1 MVIATV
7 AFLSLAMQDASSVSV
22 SIDPTKTRDV
32 INPYIYGQFIEHL
45 GRCIYGGI
53 WAEMLEDRKFFHPI
67 KTTYAPYVSMKDTD
81 FPGIGASPWE
91 INSGKV
97 EMSKQDVF
105 VGRHTPVLADGTK
118 ISQHRLGTLAGK
130 EYIGYIW
137 LKPVL
142 GTPKVSVS
150 FGSETTTISPK
161 PGSYAKFPYRFKAD
175 KTSDEM
181 TISVAVDGGPI
192 ALGTLSI
199 MPADNI
205 KGMRRDT
212 LKQLKDLGGTIY
224 RWPGG
229 NFVSGYD
236 WRDGIGDR
244 DRRPPRGNPAWGG
257 VEHND
262 FGTDEFIQFC
272 KEIGTD
278 PLIAVNT
285 GFGDAYTAAQ
295 WVEYCNGSAKTI
307 GGSWRVKNGYRKPY
321 DIKIWCVGNE
331 MWGDFQL
338 GYMKL
343 DHYTRKHNWVS
354 EAMLK
359 ADPSLTL
366 IGSGD
371 LGDPDVTGLDGKSAN
386 RSWSKGMLERSSEYM
401 DLISEHFYD
410 GRLPWNKNQRFPINQ
425 AVKQMATNIRK
436 KADGHRKMQKGM
448 KHLNGK
454 TIPIAMDEWNYWHR
468 DYTYG
473 ELGCEYDLAD
483 ALGIA
488 AGLHEFFRQ
497 SDIIQIATYAQ
508 TVNVIGAIKT
518 NRTAAEMESTGLVLQ
533 VYRQRYGSIPVQIKG
548 NFGELDIEAALSA
561 DRKTLTVGVVNP
573 TSQAVKLD
581 LNYPGAKLDQA
592 KAYIVTG
599 EAETDKNAPGRA
611 RKVDI
616 IQLNGTTVPRLGCG
630 VITIPL

>member
-1 MVIATV
+1 MVIAAV
-7 AFLSLAMQDASSVSV
+7 AFLSLAMQDATPISV
-22 SIDPTKTRDV
+22 SIDPAKTRDA

-137 LKPVL
+137 LKSL
-142 GTPKVSVS
+142 SGAPKVSVS
-150 FGSETTTISPK
+150 FGSETAVLSPK
-161 PGSYAKFPYRFKAD
+161 PGDYAKFPYKFRAD

-181 TISVAVDGGPI
+181 TLSVAVQGGSI

-212 LKQLKDLGGTIY
+212 LVQLKKLGGTIY

-295 WVEYCNGSAKTI
+295 WVEYCNGSSKTI

-359 ADPSLTL
+359 VDPSLTL

-371 LGDPDVTGLDGKSAN
+371 LGDPEVTGLDGKVAN

-410 GRLPWNKNQRFPINQ
+410 GRLPWNKNQRFPINE
-425 AVKQMATNIRK
+425 AVKQMASNIRK

-468 DYTYG
+468 DYQYG

-497 SDIIQIATYAQ
+497 TDIIHIATYAQ

-533 VYRQRYGSIPVQIKG
+533 VYRQHYGSIPVQIKG

-561 DRKTLTVGVVNP
+561 DRKTLTIGVVNP
-573 TSQAVKLD
+573 TSKAITLD
-581 LNYPGAKLDQA
+581 INYPGAKLDQA
-592 KAYIVTG
+592 KAHIVTG

-616 IQLNGTTVPRLGCG
+616 FELKGTTVPRLSCG

>member
-1 MVIATV
+1 MVIANG
-7 AFLSLAMQDASSVSV
+7 AFLSLALQDPTPISA
-22 SIDPTKTRDV
+22 SIDLDKTREE

-67 KTTYAPYVSMKDTD
+67 TTTYSPYVSMLDTD
-81 FPGIGASPWE
+81 FPGVGASPWE
-91 INSGKV
+91 ITAGSV
-97 EMSKQDVF
+97 EMTKQDIF
-105 VGRHTPVLADGTK
+105 VGRHTPILADGTQ
-118 ISQHRLGTLAGK
+118 ISQHRLGIIEGND
-130 EYIGYIW
+130 YVGYIW
-137 LKPVL
+137 LKALTESTIV
-142 GTPKVSVS
+142 TVTFASESVMITV
-150 FGSETTTISPK
+150 E
-161 PGSYAKFPYRFKAD
+161 PGDYFKFPFTFKAD
-175 KTSDEM
+175 QTSDEM
-181 TISVAVDGGPI
+181 TLSVTNQGGPV
-192 ALGTLSI
+192 ALGTLSL
-199 MPADNI
+199 MPANNVR
-205 KGMRRDT
+205 GMRADT
-212 LKQLKDLGGTIY
+212 LEHLKALGGTIY

-262 FGTDEFIQFC
+262 FGTDEFLDFC

-295 WVEYCNGSAKTI
+295 WVDYCNGSPQTI
-307 GGSWRVKNGYRKPY
+307 GGSWRVQNGHTEPY
-321 DIKIWCVGNE
+321 GIKIWCVGNE

-343 DHYTRKHNWVS
+343 DHYTRKHNWVA

-366 IGSGD
+366 VGSGD
-371 LGDPDVTGLDGKSAN
+371 LGDPEVTGLDGKVAN
-386 RSWSKGMLERSSEYM
+386 RSWSKGMLEQCAEHM

-410 GRLPWNKNQRFPINQ
+410 GQLPWNNNQRFSINE

-436 KADGHRKMQKGM
+436 KADGHRKMQDEM
-448 KHLNGK
+448 PHLNGK
-454 TIPIAMDEWNYWHR
+454 SIPIAMDEWNYWHR
-468 DYTYG
+468 DYIYG
-473 ELGCEYDLAD
+473 ELGCEYNLAD

-497 SDIIQIATYAQ
+497 TDIIHIATYAQ

-533 VYRQRYGSIPVQIKG
+533 VYRQHYGSVPVEIKG

-561 DRKTLTVGVVNP
+561 DKKTLTIGVVNP
-573 TSQAVKLD
+573 TNKAVTLE
-581 LNYPGAKLDQA
+581 LNYPGANLDQA
-592 KAYIVTG
+592 KSYIVTG

-611 RKVDI
+611 RSVDI
-616 IQLNGTTVPRLGCG
+616 IELNGTTIPRLGCG